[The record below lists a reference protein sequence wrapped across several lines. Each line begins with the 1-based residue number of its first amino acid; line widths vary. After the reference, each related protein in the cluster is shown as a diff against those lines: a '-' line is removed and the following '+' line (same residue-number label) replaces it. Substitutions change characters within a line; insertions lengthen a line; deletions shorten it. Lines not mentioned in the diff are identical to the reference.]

1 MTMIEY
7 NYQLTDFELEHPE
20 GVSKWLESLIAE
32 HDHRLGELSYV
43 FCDDEYLLKINNDF
57 LNHDFY
63 TDIISF
69 DYKLGK
75 QVNGEIYISIDRVKE
90 NAADRGLKFE
100 DELHRV
106 ISHGVLHFLG
116 FKDKTELEAE
126 AMRKAEDLALE
137 SRNFI

>member
-1 MTMIEY
+1 MIEY
-7 NYQLTDFELEHPE
+7 NYQITDFKLEHPD
-20 GVSKWLESLIAE
+20 GVSKWLKSLIAE

-75 QVNGEIYISIDRVKE
+75 EVNGEIYISIDRVRE
-90 NAADRGLKFE
+90 NASDRDLKFV

-106 ISHGVLHFLG
+106 MSHGVLHFLG
-116 FKDKTELEAE
+116 YKDKTEQEEKDMRRAE
-126 AMRKAEDLALE
+126 NLALE
-137 SRNFI
+137 ARNFI

>member
-1 MTMIEY
+1 MIEY
-7 NYQLTDFELEHPE
+7 NYQITDFKLEHPD
-20 GVSKWLESLIAE
+20 GVSKWLKSLIAE